1 MAWDVIEFTENVCW
15 RWDVKRCQVK
25 DRDAEIEM
33 KDAKLKTKMPNM
45 NVTFSWCFCPSWSF
59 MYMVRTCQNITL
71 ILSGLRHS
79 AHQFLI
85 PNSFPL
91 LDPGGAPV
99 SAIIPLD
106 SIVCS
111 CYLTPKFGMTYHPA
125 KWTSAEVLEEC
136 KSFTFNKYITLAMF
150 YNLEKY

>member
-15 RWDVKRCQVK
+15 RRDVKICQVK

-33 KDAKLKTKMPNM
+33 KDAKM
-45 NVTFSWCFCPSWSF
+45 NVTFAWCFCPSWSF

-91 LDPGGAPV
+91 LDPGGATV
-99 SAIIPLD
+99 LSVQY
-106 SIVCS
+106 IVCS
-111 CYLTPKFGMTYHPA
+111 CYLNPKFGMTYHPA

-136 KSFTFNKYITLAMF
+136 KLFTFNKYLILAMF